1 MIAPL
6 FYEYIVKKRIIK
18 KKNLCSATVG
28 WLKTKDAEGAIKH
41 VFIIRKATMSQKYFS
56 HHVTSPLTE

>member
-6 FYEYIVKKRIIK
+6 FYEYIVKKKIIK

-28 WLKTKDAEGAIKH
+28 WLKTKEVGGAIKH
-41 VFIIRKATMSQKYFS
+41 VFIIRKATISRKYFS
-56 HHVTSPLTE
+56 HHVTSPLME

>member
-6 FYEYIVKKRIIK
+6 FYEYIVKKLLK
-18 KKNLCSATVG
+18 EKSLCSATVG
-28 WLKTKDAEGAIKH
+28 WLKTKEVEGAIKH